1 MSHIG
6 VEEIK
11 SGILTKNG
19 RTYLCTCG
27 TEAIVFEFP
36 EDNLDGHDF
45 CEIAIW
51 ERYSSSPSL
60 WYRLRYCWRI
70 LRYGHP
76 YTDGVCL
83 TKSQIKK
90 LNKYLTNEIE
100 K

>member
-1 MSHIG
+1 MDNR

-19 RTYLCTCG
+19 RAYVCSCG
-27 TEAIVFEFP
+27 MEAIVFEFP
-36 EDNLDGHDF
+36 TEHWDGHDF
-45 CEIAIW
+45 CDIAIW

-60 WYRLRYCWRI
+60 WQRLRYCWRI

-83 TKSQIKK
+83 NRSQIKK
-90 LNKYLTNEIE
+90 LNKFISKEL
-100 K
+100 KKK